1 LRCDFVLN
9 SDQEA
14 MRGLFDRLRH
24 QIERAERP
32 HCDTCIFVEF
42 FRSNGDG
49 QVPRLHAFC
58 RCPDGPYRDRP
69 VPTARRCQRWQR
81 AATPAQKP
89 SVGDPTLT
97 V

>member
-1 LRCDFVLN
+1 MLKLL
-9 SDQEA
+9 A
-14 MRGLFDRLRH
+14 RLT
-24 QIERAERP
+24 RP
-32 HCDTCIFVEF
+32 AGRRSSPGCDTCAFVEF

-69 VPTARRCQRWQR
+69 VPPSRHCPRW
-81 AATPAQKP
+81 TPAEKP
-89 SVGDPTLT
+89 IEKPTVGDPTLT